1 MACPDTGS
9 PTNSVSSPPLET
21 HLRGRVPLGR
31 NRNVPASKKCPPQ
44 GRKISYGR
52 RCAAPH
58 SQGGR
63 RYSAP
68 RIFNTYNKLQG
79 SHTRQSAQHVYN
91 MFTRRRCCSATR
103 SPKATKPR
111 CRPGRYSS
119 PTRPETAKLLCPALS
134 QGPKQVCP
142 GQKSVPRNTIS
153 RRTCIALSPGRAR
166 ISELCLPS
174 RHASRS
180 PWPAARPMQKR

>member
-1 MACPDTGS
+1 M
-9 PTNSVSSPPLET
+9 
-21 HLRGRVPLGR
+21 
-31 NRNVPASKKCPPQ
+31 ASKHSEQSKCERVAMASTGAGMCGGLLS
-44 GRKISYGR
+44 GRSPFLPARRR

-63 RYSAP
+63 RYSVP
-68 RIFNTYNKLQG
+68 ESSTHTTNYKVHIRLKL
-79 SHTRQSAQHVYN
+79 H

-103 SPKATKPR
+103 SPKATTPR

-153 RRTCIALSPGRAR
+153 RRTCTRRNACLADVGSPRAR
-166 ISELCLPS
+166 VICTLHIPL
-174 RHASRS
+174 
-180 PWPAARPMQKR
+180 

>member
-1 MACPDTGS
+1 MLCCCVACSTGS

-103 SPKATKPR
+103 SPKAAKPR

-153 RRTCIALSPGRAR
+153 RRTCRAT
-166 ISELCLPS
+166 
-174 RHASRS
+174 
-180 PWPAARPMQKR
+180 